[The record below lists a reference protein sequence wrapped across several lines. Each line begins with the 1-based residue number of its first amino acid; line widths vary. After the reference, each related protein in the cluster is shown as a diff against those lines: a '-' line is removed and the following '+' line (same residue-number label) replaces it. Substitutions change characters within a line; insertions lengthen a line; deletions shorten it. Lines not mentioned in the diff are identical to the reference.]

1 MFKAIKTAVQ
11 IAAEAQAVADEAR
24 VAELKKLLAET
35 DYVALA
41 DYDQSKSKVLAQRQE
56 WRSEIRKLME
66 ITSGQVQ

>member
-1 MFKAIKTAVQ
+1 MFKAIKTADQ

-41 DYDQSKSKVLAQRQE
+41 DYDQSKSEVLAQRQE

-66 ITSGQVQ
+66 ITSGQDQ